1 MVGVY
6 PDMDCA
12 EKDQW
17 TDGDAS
23 DVPSYMRRHDRLHQH
38 AKNNDA
44 SHDVS
49 LIRFLIQRSWRV
61 AVLSIV
67 VGVLSGCASAGI
79 IAFVNAAMDSTEHG
93 ALVAWSFFGL
103 AVVVVASK
111 AFSELLLV
119 QLGQEAIADLRMH
132 LSREILRAPLR
143 HVEQLGQHR
152 LLAALND
159 DAEIIANAYT
169 YLPIICINAATV
181 VGCLAYLGWLSW
193 PLLLATLVLMGIG
206 AVMFQAYERKALR
219 YFEDA
224 RETNDTLFHNF
235 RSIMDGI
242 KELKLHRERRHAFV
256 TTVLHPTVT
265 AYKRDFLMGMWL
277 YSIASSWGMFLFY
290 GVIGGVLF
298 VLAPWL
304 SLPLTTV
311 TGATLIVLYMMG
323 PFSQIMEMLQS
334 VGRANVALKKVRD
347 LGLSLAASRETER
360 GTKPDAPA
368 TQATDPLRD
377 NEWRR
382 LQLVGVTHRYY
393 REQEERSFCL
403 GPIDLTVTRGEIV
416 FLIGGNGSGKTSLAL
431 LLLGLYTPESGEIR
445 LDDMP
450 IDAANREH
458 YRQLFSVV
466 FSDFHLFETLLG
478 LSHHDLDGQAR
489 AYLERLQLSS
499 KVSAKDGVLSTLAL
513 SQGQR
518 KRLAL
523 LTAYLEDR
531 PIYVFDEWAADQD
544 PVFRK
549 VFYTELL
556 PDLKARGKTVL
567 VITHDDRYFFAADR
581 CIRMDFGQIAG
592 STDRTSHANGSVTR
606 SAVLAAPTE

>member
-1 MVGVY
+1 
-6 PDMDCA
+6 
-12 EKDQW
+12 
-17 TDGDAS
+17 
-23 DVPSYMRRHDRLHQH
+23 L
-38 AKNNDA
+38 
-44 SHDVS
+44 S
-49 LIRFLIQRSWRV
+49 LIRFLLQRSWRLV
-61 AVLSIV
+61 ALSIA
-67 VGVLSGCASAGI
+67 VGVLSGLASAGI
-79 IAFVNAAMDSTEHG
+79 IAFVNAAMDATTHG
-93 ALVAWSFFGL
+93 ALVAWSFLGL
-103 AVVVVASK
+103 AILSVTSK

-119 QLGQEAIADLRMH
+119 RLGQEAIADLRMH
-132 LSREILRAPLR
+132 LSREILNTPLR

-159 DAEIIANAYT
+159 DAAVIANAYVN
-169 YLPIICINAATV
+169 LPLICINAATV
-181 VGCLAYLGWLSW
+181 LGCLAYLGWLSW
-193 PLLLATLVLMGIG
+193 PLLLATLMLMAIG
-206 AVMFQAYERKALR
+206 AAMFQAFERKALR
-219 YFEDA
+219 HLRNA

-235 RSIMDGI
+235 RSIMKGI

-256 TTVLHPTVT
+256 ATVLQPTVT

-304 SLPLTTV
+304 NLPLATV
-311 TGATLIVLYMMG
+311 TGATLVVLYMMG

-334 VGRANVALKKVRD
+334 VGRANVALKKVRE
-347 LGLSLAASRETER
+347 LGLSLAESPDTLPA
-360 GTKPDAPA
+360 KPSDHMIDRPKPA
-368 TQATDPLRD
+368 LDEGQWKRLR
-377 NEWRR
+377 
-382 LQLVGVTHRYY
+382 LVNVTHRYY
-393 REQEERSFCL
+393 REQEEESFCL
-403 GPIDLTVTRGEIV
+403 GPIDLTVSRGEIV
-416 FLIGGNGSGKTSLAL
+416 FLMGGNGSGKTSLAL

-445 LDDMP
+445 LDDVP
-450 IDAANREH
+450 IDDTNREH

-489 AYLERLQLSS
+489 AYLDRLQLSS
-499 KVSAKDGVLSTLAL
+499 KVSAKDGVLSTLTL

-531 PIYVFDEWAADQD
+531 PFYVFDEWAADQD

-567 VITHDDRYFFAADR
+567 VITHDDHYFFVADR
-581 CIRMDFGQIAG
+581 CIRMDFGQIADVA
-592 STDRTSHANGSVTR
+592 DRKSHVNGSVAR